1 MLRRP
6 PRLTRS
12 ATLFPYTT
20 LSDLLGRLA
29 VHLAVAVDVVP
40 GIEVPAVARLQG
52 EPQVLVDREALE
64 EIGDLERAREPAPG
78 YAVGR
83 QADDVAAVQ
92 LPRDPVRQIEPGN
105 QGEGGGLV
113 GAVAADERMHLCAC
127 LRQVDSLHVADDAE
141 ALLHTGDP
149 QSLNL

>member
-78 YAVGR
+78 NGVGR
-83 QADDVAAVQ
+83 QAADVAAVQ
-92 LPRDPVRQIEPGN
+92 PHRATVRQIEPGN
-105 QGEGGGLV
+105 QVEGGGL
-113 GAVAADERMHLCAC
+113 DRKST
-127 LRQVDSLHVADDAE
+127 R
-141 ALLHTGDP
+141 
-149 QSLNL
+149 LNSSH